1 VCMAW
6 LGQPWWK
13 GENPTSDCTHTPVT
27 WLHTLCLRAL
37 SNGHHDTHEH
47 TYAFGHVHRHACSHH
62 HMVCVLIVVVGATL
76 WMLLANASPPPSNH

>member
-13 GENPTSDCTHTPVT
+13 GENATSDCTHMPVT

-47 TYAFGHVHRHACSHH
+47 TYAFGHVAISVIPTC
-62 HMVCVLIVVVGATL
+62 MVCVLIVVVGAPL